1 MLGKIED
8 RKRRRWQRTRWLD
21 GITDSM
27 DMSSSK
33 LRELVMDR
41 EAWCAAV
48 HRMAKS
54 QTQLSD
60 WTTTTM
66 STEIVKLHEGVRMR
80 SQTAFKSSQDES
92 AILTGKNRLWLHV
105 GSVSFTLNSVRRCFC
120 YCAKRMLSTA
130 VSIHSVLPW
139 CPSAWMLN

>member
-1 MLGKIED
+1 MLGKIEG
-8 RKRRRWQRTRWLD
+8 RRRRRWQRTRWLD

-27 DMSSSK
+27 DMNSSK

-54 QTQLSD
+54 WTQLRD
-60 WTTTTM
+60 WTTAT

-80 SQTAFKSSQDES
+80 PQTAFKSSQDDT

-105 GSVSFTLNSVRRCFC
+105 GSVSFTLNSVCRCFC
-120 YCAKRMLSTA
+120 YCTKRMLSIA
-130 VSIHSVLPW
+130 VSIHNVLLW
-139 CPSAWMLN
+139 CPSALMLN